1 MLERVLPTVVVL
13 AVAVFGGTAKAQSD
27 GEQWSGFYAGIYGG
41 FGEGTVTATNSN
53 TSLDTEGRL
62 GGTLMGYGWGAGPAI
77 LRIEADAGLSDVTNV
92 VPFGQARIDAVGSI
106 TGRVGVP
113 LGPLMPYVAAGGA
126 VATASLDDGNTTASA
141 LHLGYLVSAGI
152 EAAVG
157 EAFALRGEAGFLH
170 LLETDYP
177 DAPGGP
183 ASITYDT
190 TFVRGGLLARF

>member
-1 MLERVLPTVVVL
+1 MHGRVLPTAVVL
-13 AVAVFGGTAKAQSD
+13 AVAVFNGAATAQSD

-41 FGEGTVTATNSN
+41 FGEGAVTATNSN

-62 GGTLMGYGWGAGPAI
+62 GGALAGYGWGTGPAI
-77 LRIEADAGLSDVTNV
+77 FRIEADAGLSDVTNV
-92 VPFGQARIDAVGSI
+92 VPFGKARIDAIASI

-113 LGPLMPYVAAGGA
+113 VGPLLPYIAAGGA
-126 VATASLDDGNTTASA
+126 VAKASLDDGNTTASA
-141 LHLGYLVSAGI
+141 LHLGYLISAGI

-157 EAFALRGEAGFLH
+157 EKIALRGEAGFLH
-170 LLETDYP
+170 LIETDYP

-190 TFVRGGLLARF
+190 TFVRGGLVAWF